1 YKVTMTVQTKKL
13 YYDKAG
19 KETGVG
25 KAKDLIEIGIF
36 AADAKNKK
44 GMTEKV
50 PLYLKKQWLA
60 PGVHKLEFVVK
71 GKPAKAGID
80 PYNKLIDRVSDDNV
94 KPVD

>member
-1 YKVTMTVQTKKL
+1 
-13 YYDKAG
+13 
-19 KETGVG
+19 
-25 KAKDLIEIGIF
+25 
-36 AADAKNKK
+36 
-44 GMTEKV
+44 MTEKV

-94 KPVD
+94 KPVE